1 LLVRRE
7 IALEHAATGAES
19 FDAGL
24 DILAP
29 RRGEVFGPKGITIA
43 LHWSPSQK
51 DRAEFADENVD

>member
-1 LLVRRE
+1 
-7 IALEHAATGAES
+7 
-19 FDAGL
+19 
-24 DILAP
+24 LAP